1 MDNILAE
8 MRSVEAD
15 LGSSEEAWP
24 TEFAKKIDK
33 HVSTYLINIILLV
46 IIIIIKLY
54 R

>member
-24 TEFAKKIDK
+24 TEFTKKIEN
-33 HVSTYLINIILLV
+33 HVSTYLFNII
-46 IIIIIKLY
+46 I
-54 R
+54 